1 MLEKIKSQKSYYI
14 RKYSLKLLL
23 LSEMK
28 MLVNLKQ
35 RKNIK
40 SVLNMLFLQFTKVKR
55 TEDKKY

>member
-28 MLVNLKQ
+28 MLVNLK
-35 RKNIK
+35 
-40 SVLNMLFLQFTKVKR
+40 
-55 TEDKKY
+55 